1 MSAIVIT
8 LRSLSFRLCRVTY
21 KTKLCR
27 NDICDV
33 PQVIFSSGLLKRT
46 NLLFTTDTKNHHI
59 VCIQQ
64 KTWTKLAIPTLI
76 SRRLY
81 LLLTGWNFKVFLIR
95 NYCTSWNKTLPKR
108 PLWGPLHRFQNDL
121 CEVLYTDK
129 TTFVRSSTPIPKRP
143 LWGPLHR
150 FQNDLCEVL
159 YTDSKTTFVKS
170 STPIPTLSW
179 SL

>member
-1 MSAIVIT
+1 MRNTEIDILSFRHCFMQWVMSAIVIT

-121 CEVLYTDK
+121 CEVLYTDSN
-129 TTFVRSSTPIPKRP
+129 FVLIPLKHGR
-143 LWGPLHR
+143 H
-150 FQNDLCEVL
+150 
-159 YTDSKTTFVKS
+159 
-170 STPIPTLSW
+170 
-179 SL
+179 